1 MYTLFAP
8 NNDSLLSVVV
18 MQVQGDV
25 EFLRFD
31 SSMRAL
37 VIDAL

>member
-8 NNDSLLSVVV
+8 NNDSLLSVV